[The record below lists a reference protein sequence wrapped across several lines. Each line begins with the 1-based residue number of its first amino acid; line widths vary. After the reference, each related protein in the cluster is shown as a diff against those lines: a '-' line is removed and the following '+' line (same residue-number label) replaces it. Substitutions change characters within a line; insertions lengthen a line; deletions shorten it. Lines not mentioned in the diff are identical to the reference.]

1 MNGIDIVILHFLIII
16 NVEINKMTTVST
28 YV

>member
-16 NVEINKMTTVST
+16 SVEINKMTTVST